1 MRQGLI
7 VLLNG
12 TSSSGKTSI
21 SNELIN
27 QKEILF
33 HHLSLDEFFD
43 NYNDFV
49 NNKLIGTSPKE
60 IDHQVV
66 SQIVDDSVFS
76 VYHSTVKLFSE
87 MGLNVIADT
96 VMDSDKRFNECL
108 DMFADQSVLFVG
120 VQCSKEELAR
130 REQKRGDRNIGLADF
145 QFDQIYRFDEY
156 DLKVNTEALNPAEC
170 AKEIL
175 NFIQSGQDYSVFNKL
190 NKRNVNKYE

>member
-1 MRQGLI
+1 VKQGLI

-21 SNELIN
+21 STELIN

-33 HHLSLDEFFD
+33 QHLSLDDFFD
-43 NYNDFV
+43 NYNNFV
-49 NNKLIGTSPKE
+49 NNKLIDTSPKE

-66 SQIVDDSVFS
+66 AQIVDDSLFS

-87 MGLNVIADT
+87 MGLNIIADT
-96 VMDSDKRFNECL
+96 VLDNDKRFNECL
-108 DMFADQSVLFVG
+108 DMFANRPVLFVG
-120 VQCSKEELAR
+120 VKCSKEELIR
-130 REQKRGDRNIGLADF
+130 REQRRGDRNIGLASF

-156 DLKVNTEALNPAEC
+156 DLEVNTEILNSAEC

-175 NFIQSGQDYSVFNKL
+175 NFIQSGQDYSVFKKL
-190 NKRNVNKYE
+190 NKRNVNVS